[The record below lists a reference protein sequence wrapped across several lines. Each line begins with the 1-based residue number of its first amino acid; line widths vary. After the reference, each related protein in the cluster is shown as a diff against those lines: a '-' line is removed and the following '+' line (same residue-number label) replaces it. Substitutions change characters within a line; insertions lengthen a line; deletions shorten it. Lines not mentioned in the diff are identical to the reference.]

1 MSAPASPR
9 VLVVDDSGSFRVVVK
24 VALQRW
30 GYEVDE
36 AASAEEACTLLD
48 GHPPDLI
55 VCDLNMPG
63 MNGLAFVR
71 HLRSVGHAQ
80 LPVMML
86 TTEASDRHPAHAEL
100 DIAAWI
106 TKPFSPTQL
115 IEAVQRVCPV

>member
-1 MSAPASPR
+1 MSAATSPR

-48 GHPPDLI
+48 GRPLDLI

-71 HLRSVGHAQ
+71 HLRASGHTGV
-80 LPVMML
+80 PVMIL
-86 TTEASDRHPAHAEL
+86 TTEASERHPAHTEL
-100 DIAAWI
+100 AIAAWI
-106 TKPFSPTQL
+106 TKPFSPSQL
-115 IEAVQRVCPV
+115 IEAVQRVCPL